1 MAAEFEFKFQL
12 NELVVVAYRRIIGK
26 PNKPGGVGRIK
37 ARALENETALYG
49 VAYVLGGKEELIEEQ
64 HISLASNSIAP
75 RERKKTEAFTVA
87 VESPKRKKVAKK
99 ESPISSPVKSVK
111 RKKANT
117 DVAKGLLTSPS
128 GFYNYPD
135 IEEVPVVEP
144 EPVNDKV
151 YEIAVAF
158 YHEAERRSTSDESV
172 LVDNMKE
179 QFLSTS
185 KDIVEDDD
193 AIKITDDLLNEAMEY
208 LQTVNKIMISGN
220 EIFVV

>member
-1 MAAEFEFKFQL
+1 M
-12 NELVVVAYRRIIGK
+12 
-26 PNKPGGVGRIK
+26 
-37 ARALENETALYG
+37 
-49 VAYVLGGKEELIEEQ
+49 
-64 HISLASNSIAP
+64 
-75 RERKKTEAFTVA
+75 
-87 VESPKRKKVAKK
+87 
-99 ESPISSPVKSVK
+99 
-111 RKKANT
+111 
-117 DVAKGLLTSPS
+117 
-128 GFYNYPD
+128 
-135 IEEVPVVEP
+135 
-144 EPVNDKV
+144 